1 MNKSDIILVFTA
13 LLLAFSFRCYKE
25 NDEVS
30 TLPTQPSAGIVVV
43 AGNNQTIGN
52 ILEAHE
58 RRALANNGKAKLRQ
72 AGPPMPKSYPVKTPP
87 KKPTKKPTKKSI

>member
-25 NDEVS
+25 QSELS
-30 TLPTQPSAGIVVV
+30 TLATQPLSDNVV
-43 AGNNQTIGN
+43 AGDNQTILIG
-52 ILEAHE
+52 LE
-58 RRALANNGKAKLRQ
+58 RRATGMARLRQ

-87 KKPTKKPTKKSI
+87 KKPTKKPTKKST

>member
-1 MNKSDIILVFTA
+1 MGKSDIVLVFTA

-25 NDEVS
+25 NSELS
-30 TLPTQPSAGIVVV
+30 TLPTHPSIVVG
-43 AGNNQTIGN
+43 GNNETIGN
-52 ILEAHE
+52 LE
-58 RRALANNGKAKLRQ
+58 RRALANTGMAKLRQ

>member
-25 NDEVS
+25 QSELS
-30 TLPTQPSAGIVVV
+30 ALATQPLSDNVV
-43 AGNNQTIGN
+43 AGDNQTIGN
-52 ILEAHE
+52 VLIGLE
-58 RRALANNGKAKLRQ
+58 RRATGMAKLRQ

-87 KKPTKKPTKKSI
+87 KKPTKKPTKK

>member
-25 NDEVS
+25 NGECS
-30 TLPTQPSAGIVVV
+30 TLSTQPSADI
-43 AGNNQTIGN
+43 ADINQTIGN
-52 ILEAHE
+52 IQRQAIATTGLT
-58 RRALANNGKAKLRQ
+58 KPRQ

-87 KKPTKKPTKKSI
+87 KKN

>member
-1 MNKSDIILVFTA
+1 MNKSDIVLVFTA

-25 NDEVS
+25 NIELS
-30 TLPTQPSAGIVVV
+30 TLPTHASAGIIV
-43 AGNNQTIGN
+43 ARNNETIGN
-52 ILEAHE
+52 LLVGLE
-58 RRALANNGKAKLRQ
+58 RRVSTGMTKLRQ

>member
-25 NDEVS
+25 NGGCS
-30 TLPTQPSAGIVVV
+30 TLSTQPTANIVLAGI
-43 AGNNQTIGN
+43 NQTNGN
-52 ILEAHE
+52 LQRQAISTT
-58 RRALANNGKAKLRQ
+58 GMGKLRR

-87 KKPTKKPTKKSI
+87 KKN